1 MFEYMWAI
9 WLGVFV
15 IMIIVEASTVE
26 LVSMFFALGS
36 LVALIISF
44 IPGVEWWIQLIVFVV
59 ISGASLLGLRP
70 LIKKYFS
77 REKRNTNVDEFVGK
91 KVTIVDINGDG
102 YPEAKLNGVLWRV
115 SLEDEED
122 SIKAGEKAVV
132 IKIEGNRLV
141 VRKEY

>member
-1 MFEYMWAI
+1 MWAI